1 MNKCTFLTI
10 TSLLVVSFLTMSMD
24 VLAAEESYP
33 FTLEGVNIEI
43 LRPVSRVSDG
53 LIKITQDE
61 LCSICGR
68 NYTISAR
75 SRIRIASTGIEAS
88 AVELAE
94 HVHKQASVQI
104 TGPGKIGG
112 FNFAE

>member
-1 MNKCTFLTI
+1 MNKRILLTI
-10 TSLLVVSFLTMSMD
+10 ASLLAVSFSTMNMG

-43 LRPVSRVSDG
+43 IRPVSRISEG

-68 NYTISAR
+68 NYTVSAR
-75 SRIRIASTGIEAS
+75 ARIRIASTGIEAS

-104 TGPGKIGG
+104 TGPGKISG